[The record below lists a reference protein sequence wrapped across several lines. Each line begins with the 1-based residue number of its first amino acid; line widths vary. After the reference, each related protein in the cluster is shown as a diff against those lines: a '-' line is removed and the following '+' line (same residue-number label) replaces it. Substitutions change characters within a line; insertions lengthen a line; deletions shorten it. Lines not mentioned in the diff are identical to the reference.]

1 MNPNLKNF
9 FPTKG
14 ILTSTSKPAEVVGK
28 RPREETEN
36 FQHKIETKMK
46 IDEKNQKID
55 NKTHN
60 DHDQKDDE
68 ISQST
73 I

>member
-1 MNPNLKNF
+1 
-9 FPTKG
+9 
-14 ILTSTSKPAEVVGK
+14 
-28 RPREETEN
+28 
-36 FQHKIETKMK
+36 MK